1 MMNFILTM
9 LLGTCLV
16 RLVALRRDTSEER
29 SNPWYQVTVFLITL
43 LVYTILFQII
53 GLIIK
58 WI

>member
-16 RLVALRRDTSEER
+16 RLVALRRDTPEER
-29 SNPWYQVTVFLITL
+29 SHPGYQVTVFLITL
-43 LVYTILFQII
+43 LAYTIVFQII

-58 WI
+58 HI